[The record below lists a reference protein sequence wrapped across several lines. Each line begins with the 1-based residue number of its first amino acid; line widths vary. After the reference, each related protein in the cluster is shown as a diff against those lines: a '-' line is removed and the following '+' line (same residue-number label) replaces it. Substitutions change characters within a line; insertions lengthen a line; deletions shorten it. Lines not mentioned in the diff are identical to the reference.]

1 MNQAVKSPS
10 KLAGEPY
17 PEAVGAISRARPA
30 ADSPKSLLTRA
41 RILDAAMR
49 LFVDIGYHAAT
60 NARIAEA
67 AGLTRGAMLY
77 HFPDRDSLVEAVA
90 PYIQAAR
97 MKMLQATVDAAP
109 NGIDRIDHAIESYW
123 KLLGEPPFVAFAE
136 LEGAARTDEV
146 LRRRIAPAEAAFDR
160 AEPGDHLF
168 DLVQGA
174 EGPRFQA
181 SRDLARF
188 MLEGLARA
196 RLHYDAEG
204 RTQRL
209 LAVVKRA
216 AHVLNRKNVDQ
227 DLWPEG

>member
-1 MNQAVKSPS
+1 MNQAAQRKPRY
-10 KLAGEPY
+10 EPE
-17 PEAVGAISRARPA
+17 PEVEEAAPAPKIRAA
-30 ADSPKSLLTRA
+30 ADSPKSLRTRA

-67 AGLTRGAMLY
+67 ANLTRGAMLY
-77 HFPDRDSLVEAVA
+77 HFPDRDSLVEAVVPFIQSA
-90 PYIQAAR
+90 RTRLLQAA
-97 MKMLQATVDAAP
+97 VDEAP
-109 NGIDRIDHAIESYW
+109 HGADRTDHAIDSYW
-123 KLLGEPPFVAFAE
+123 ALLSEPPFVAFAE
-136 LEGAARTDEV
+136 LESAARTDPA
-146 LRRRIAPAEAAFDR
+146 LRQRLAQAQAAFDR
-160 AEPGDHLF
+160 AEIGEHLF

-188 MLEGLARA
+188 MLEGLARS
-196 RLHYDAEG
+196 RLTYDADA
-204 RTQRL
+204 RTERL

-216 AHVLNRKNVDQ
+216 ARMLNRKGSAQ